1 MKITIDDAFR
11 HFVEEELLSGL
22 PINSADFWRD
32 LDQLVHKLSPENR
45 RLLSVRNEMQNAL
58 DDYQRRQDAANWDS
72 GQYREFLQNL
82 GYLEAPAPPFAID
95 TANVDDEIA
104 SVAGPQL
111 VVPVNNARFALN
123 AANARWG
130 SLYDAL
136 YGTNVIGEDGG
147 RQRAGAYNPIRGA
160 SVVERAAQF
169 LDQAV
174 PLVSGQ
180 HGDVTDY
187 QLTEGSA
194 DNALSVTLK
203 NGEQTHLADPEA
215 YLGSRR
221 EGTQRVLLLKN
232 NGLHIEIVID
242 PSHPI
247 GQASPAGVADII
259 LESAISTIADCE
271 DSVAAVDAQDKI
283 EVYRNWLGLMR
294 GNLTV
299 KFARGGKTVDRAMA
313 EDRTYQTPAGHELNL
328 PGRSLLLV
336 RNVGHLM
343 TTDAVLDAE
352 GNEVFEGIL
361 DAVITATCALY
372 DLKGLGSRRNS
383 RCGSVYIVKPKMH
396 GSAEARF
403 ADQLFAAVEDML
415 GLDRHTLK
423 IGVMDEERRTSVNLA
438 QCIAAVKHRLVF
450 INTGFL
456 DRTGDEIHT
465 SLVAGPMLPKDQIK
479 TQAWISAYEDQN
491 VDIGIACGLPGRA
504 QIGKGMWAKPDEM
517 LQMVNTKQEHP
528 MAGANC
534 AWVPSPTAATL
545 HAMHYHQVQVS
556 ARQQTLK
563 QRQQASL
570 EDILKPPF
578 GDPSTLS
585 AADIQQE
592 LDNNAQGILG
602 YVVRWIDQGVGC
614 SKVPDIH
621 NVGLMEDRAT
631 LRISSQHI
639 ANWLH
644 HGVCEEAQVRETFE
658 RMATVVD
665 EQNIN
670 DPDYLPMAPSFDG
683 VAFEA
688 ALALALDGARQPSGY
703 TEPLLH
709 AFRRQKKAQLASV

>member
-1 MKITIDDAFR
+1 MNITIDGAFR
-11 HFVEEELLSGL
+11 RFVEEELLLDL
-22 PINSADFWRD
+22 PLESADFWQS
-32 LDQLVHKLSPENR
+32 LDQLIHTLSPENR
-45 RLLSVRNEMQNAL
+45 RLLNVRDEMQSSL
-58 DDYQRRQDAANWDS
+58 DDYQQTHTASDWDAAH
-72 GQYREFLQNL
+72 YREFLQGL
-82 GYLEAPAPPFAID
+82 GYLEPAAPAFSID
-95 TANVDDEIA
+95 TANVDAEIA

-136 YGTNVIGEDGG
+136 YGTNVISDDNG
-147 RQRAGAYNPIRGA
+147 RQRGGGYNPTRGA
-160 SVVERAAQF
+160 SVVATAAQF

-174 PLVSGQ
+174 PLAAGKHADVVSYQPANETGQ
-180 HGDVTDY
+180 PSLG
-187 QLTEGSA
+187 
-194 DNALSVTLK
+194 VTLE
-203 NGEQTHLADPEA
+203 NGEQTQLANPDA
-215 YLGSRR
+215 YLGRR
-221 EGTQRVLLLKN
+221 HDGNQQMLLLKN
-232 NGLHIEIVID
+232 HGLHIEIVID
-242 PSHPI
+242 SSHPI
-247 GQASPAGVADII
+247 GQSSPAGVADIV
-259 LESAISTIADCE
+259 LESALSTIADCE

-294 GNLTV
+294 GNLSAS
-299 KFARGGKTVDRAMA
+299 FARGGKTIERTMA
-313 EDRTYQTPAGHELNL
+313 EDRVYQTPAGDDVVV

-343 TTDAVLDAE
+343 TTDAVLDGD

-372 DLKGLGSRRNS
+372 DIKGLGSRRNS

-403 ADQLFAAVEDML
+403 ADDLFNAVEDML
-415 GLDRHTLK
+415 GVDRHTLK

-465 SLVAGPMLPKDQIK
+465 SLVAGPMLPKDAIK
-479 TQAWISAYEDQN
+479 AQPWISAYEDQN

-517 LQMVNTKQEHP
+517 AQMVDTKQEHP
-528 MAGANC
+528 LAGANC

-545 HAMHYHQVQVS
+545 HAMHYHEVDVS
-556 ARQQTLK
+556 AQQRTLK
-563 QRQQASL
+563 HRQQASL
-570 EDILKPPF
+570 DDILTPPF
-578 GDPSTLS
+578 GNPSTLS
-585 AADIQQE
+585 AADIQRE

-644 HGVCEEAQVRETFE
+644 HGVCSEAQVRETFE
-658 RMATVVD
+658 RMAAVVD
-665 EQNIN
+665 KQNSG
-670 DPDYLPMAPSFDG
+670 DPEYQPMAPDFDG

-688 ALALALDGARQPSGY
+688 ALALALEGASQPSGY

-709 AFRRQKKAQLASV
+709 AFRRRKKAQ